1 MNRVTRR
8 TWLLGV
14 FLLGLVAGMALF
26 GMEYAFHAG
35 QWVSTPG
42 SPHVYNG
49 SNLGC
54 GQVSDRSGVMLL
66 DMVGDRSYAS
76 LEVTRRSTL
85 HWLGDRHGSIRA
97 AAVSHYTEEMS
108 GFDPINGVYRPGGEE
123 GNMTLTLS
131 AQVQNAAY
139 EAMNGRKGTI
149 GVYNY
154 KTGEILCALTTPTY
168 DPDHPPSQ
176 EELTGETYEGVYL
189 NRFLQSVYIPGSI
202 FKVVTTAAALD
213 TVPDILEKTFTCTGS
228 YTIGTEAVTCERA
241 HGTQTLSQALSHS
254 CNCAFAQISKLVGR
268 ENMLKYVEQLQVTEE
283 VRFDGVTTVK
293 GNYDITDA
301 GGLSF
306 AWSCIGQHTDQIN
319 PCRYMT
325 FMGAIAAGGQGT
337 EPHLVREITLG
348 EKTTYQA
355 STVQGERILSEDTA
369 AALKEYLRRNVQD
382 VYGDGNFP
390 GLNVCAKSGTSQL
403 GGGKTSNAMFTG
415 FVADEDYPLA
425 FIVVVE
431 NGGYGSATCVPVIS
445 KVLSVCKTVLD
456 SEGR

>member
-14 FLLGLVAGMALF
+14 FLLIMVIGMTLF
-26 GMEYAFHAG
+26 GMEYAFRAG
-35 QWVSTPG
+35 DWVSTPG

-54 GQVSDRSGVMLL
+54 GQVVDRAGVMLL
-66 DMVGDRSYAS
+66 NMVGNRSYAA

-85 HWLGDRHGSIRA
+85 HWLGDRQGSIRA
-97 AAVSHYTEEMS
+97 SAISNYVEEMS
-108 GFDPINGVYRPGGEE
+108 GFDPINGVYSPGGAE

-139 EAMNGRKGTI
+139 EAMDGRKGTI

-168 DPDHPPSQ
+168 DPDNPPSP
-176 EELTGETYEGVYL
+176 EELTGEAYEGVYL

-228 YTIGTEAVTCERA
+228 YAFGTENVTCERA

-268 ENMLKYVEQLQVTEE
+268 ENMLRYVEQLQVTKE

-325 FMGAIAAGGQGT
+325 FIGAIAGGGQGA
-337 EPHLVREITLG
+337 EPYLVREITLG
-348 EKTTYQA
+348 NETTYQA
-355 STVQGERILSEDTA
+355 STVQGERILSEETA
-369 AALKEYLRRNVQD
+369 ATLKEYLRRNVLD
-382 VYGDGNFP
+382 VYGDENFP
-390 GLNVCAKSGTSQL
+390 GLTVCAKSGTSQL
-403 GGGKTSNAMFTG
+403 GGGKTSNAMFAG

-445 KVLSVCKTVLD
+445 KVLSACKTVLD
-456 SEGR
+456 SERG